1 MVQKY
6 KKMILFGFF
15 TSIMSASLFFTSTLE
30 AQNTPADEKKEV
42 SKLEAYLK
50 FTRVMNFVEAEYVD
64 EVNTSDLIDKALN
77 GMLKN
82 LDAHSS
88 YLNKS
93 ALQQMTIQTK
103 GEFGGLGISIGK
115 KNGVLT
121 IITPLDDTPAYRAG
135 IKAGDVIIKIDDK
148 NAIEMELDEAVSIMR
163 GKPKTSL
170 TLTIAREGES
180 KPLIVPIVRDIIK
193 LDSVYAKTIDGF
205 DDILYIRVSTF
216 DSNVVRDV
224 AKAIKDNPKKK
235 GIILDL
241 RNNSG
246 GLLDQAVGLVDIF
259 IDEGIIVSQ
268 KGKAQ
273 PKEEYRATKINTLTK
288 LPLVVLV
295 NGGSA
300 SASEIVSGA
309 LQDHK
314 RAVLVGETTFGKGS
328 VQQVKPISETEAVK
342 LTTGRYYL
350 PSDRTIQ
357 AVGVTPDVVVAFG
370 EIEKS
375 DKESFELK
383 EKDLKKH
390 LASELL
396 KVNTPKDKKKS
407 VKVEETNSTENNATF
422 ISTDMIYQDAQL
434 KSAINILKALMTLK
448 KEEL

>member
-1 MVQKY
+1 MIKKY
-6 KKMILFGFF
+6 EKIILAGFL
-15 TSIMSASLFFTSTLE
+15 SSMALASLLLTTKLE
-30 AQNTPADEKKEV
+30 AQSATATSQESN
-42 SKLEAYLK
+42 KLEAYIR
-50 FTRVMNFVEAEYVD
+50 FTRVMNFIEEQYVD
-64 EVNTSDLIDKALN
+64 EVNTTDLIDKALN

-88 YLNKS
+88 YLNKN

-148 NAIEMELDEAVSIMR
+148 NAIDMELDEAVSIMR
-163 GKPKTSL
+163 GKPKTSIN
-170 TLTIAREGES
+170 LTIAREGEN
-180 KPLIVPIVRDIIK
+180 KPIVVKIVRDIIK
-193 LDSVYAKTIDGF
+193 LNSVYVKEVDENK
-205 DDILYIRVSTF
+205 DILYIRVATF
-216 DSNVVRDV
+216 DSKVVKDV
-224 AKAIKDNPKKK
+224 TKAIKDNPKKK

-259 IDEGIIVSQ
+259 IDEGVIVSQ

-273 PKEEYRATKINTLTK
+273 PKEEYRANKLNTLTK
-288 LPLVVLV
+288 LPLVILI

-314 RAVLVGETTFGKGS
+314 RAVLVGELTFGKGS
-328 VQQVKPISETEAVK
+328 VQQIKPISQTEAVK
-342 LTTGRYYL
+342 LTTARYYL

-357 AVGVTPDVVVAFG
+357 AVGVTPDVEVAFG
-370 EIEKS
+370 EILKS

-390 LASELL
+390 LKTELL
-396 KVNTPKDKKKS
+396 KVETKKDPKVKS
-407 VKVEETNSTENNATF
+407 GDNNESQENNSTF
-422 ISTDMIYQDAQL
+422 IKKDLIYQDAQL
-434 KSAINILKALMTLK
+434 KSAINVLRALITLQK
-448 KEEL
+448 QEL

>member
-1 MVQKY
+1 MVKKY
-6 KKMILFGFF
+6 RKIIIAGFL
-15 TSIMSASLFFTSTLE
+15 TSVAFASLLLTSKLE
-30 AQNTPADEKKEV
+30 AKNSVPSTKEA
-42 SKLEAYLK
+42 SKLEAYIR
-50 FTRVMNFVEAEYVD
+50 FTRVMSFIEEQYVD
-64 EVNTSDLIDKALN
+64 EVNTTDLIDKALN

-93 ALQQMTIQTK
+93 ALAQMTIQTK

-121 IITPLDDTPAYRAG
+121 IITPLDDTPAYKAG
-135 IKAGDVIIKIDDK
+135 IKAGDIIVKINDK
-148 NAIEMELDEAVSIMR
+148 NAIDMELDEAVSIMR
-163 GKPKTSL
+163 GKPKTSIN
-170 TLTIAREGES
+170 LTIARESEP
-180 KPLIVPIVRDIIK
+180 KPIVVTIVRDIIK
-193 LDSVYAKTIDGF
+193 LDSVYVKKVDSN

-216 DSNVVRDV
+216 DSKVVKDV
-224 AKAIKDNPKKK
+224 TDAIKKNPKKK

-241 RNNSG
+241 RNNAG

-273 PKEEYRATKINTLTK
+273 PKEEYRASKINTLTK
-288 LPLVVLV
+288 LPLVILV

-300 SASEIVSGA
+300 SASEIVSGS

-314 RAVLVGETTFGKGS
+314 RAVVVGEATFGKGS
-328 VQQVKPISETEAVK
+328 VQQIRPISQTEAIK
-342 LTTGRYYL
+342 LTTARYYL

-357 AVGVTPDVVVAFG
+357 AVGVTPDVIVAFG
-370 EIEKS
+370 EILKS

-390 LASELL
+390 LKSELL
-396 KVNTPKDKKKS
+396 KVDSKDGKKIKL
-407 VKVEETNSTENNATF
+407 NENNLTQEHNASF
-422 ISTDMIYQDAQL
+422 IKQEQIYLDAQL
-434 KSAINILKALMTLK
+434 KSALNILRGLITLQ

>member
-1 MVQKY
+1 MVKKY
-6 KKMILFGFF
+6 KKIILVGFIASISLASILL
-15 TSIMSASLFFTSTLE
+15 TSKLE
-30 AQNTPADEKKEV
+30 AQNSPQEKQEV
-42 SKLEAYLK
+42 SKLEAYIK
-50 FTRVMNFVEAEYVD
+50 FTRVMNFIEEEYVD
-64 EVNTSDLIDKALN
+64 EVNTTDLIDKALN

-82 LDAHSS
+82 LDSHSS
-88 YLNKS
+88 FLNKS

-135 IKAGDVIIKIDDK
+135 VKAGDVIVKIDDK
-148 NAIEMELDEAVSIMR
+148 NAIDMELDEAVSIMR
-163 GKPKTSL
+163 GKPKTSIR
-170 TLTIAREGES
+170 LTIAREGES
-180 KPLIVPIVRDIIK
+180 KPVVVDIVRDIIK
-193 LDSVYAKTIDGF
+193 LQSVYAKKIEEL
-205 DDILYIRVSTF
+205 DDVLYMRVSTF
-216 DSNVVRDV
+216 DSKVVKDV
-224 AKAIKDNPKKK
+224 TKAIKENPKKK
-235 GIILDL
+235 GIIVDL

-246 GLLDQAVGLVDIF
+246 GLLDQAVGLVDLF

-273 PKEEYRATKINTLTK
+273 PKEEYRASKINTLTT

-314 RAVLVGETTFGKGS
+314 RAVIVGETTFGKGS
-328 VQQVKPISETEAVK
+328 VQQIKPITQTEAVK
-342 LTTGRYYL
+342 LTTARYYL

-357 AVGVTPDVVVAFG
+357 AVGVTPDIVVEFG
-370 EIEKS
+370 EILKS
-375 DKESFELK
+375 DRGNFELK

-390 LASELL
+390 LKSELL
-396 KVNTPKDKKKS
+396 KVETSKDKKTIAS
-407 VKVEETNSTENNATF
+407 ENNITQENNSS
-422 ISTDMIYQDAQL
+422 IIKQELVYQDAQL
-434 KSAINILKALMTLK
+434 KAAINILKALITLK